1 MTCEE
6 SAVESFSLFS
16 TTWIRIHIVAE
27 YGSNS
32 NPDSQ
37 HCLYLPIYSRF
48 PPPPHKD
55 TCLVGDWPNCWLKRA
70 TVLDIYLFGGG
81 LAELLA
87 EKSHHVEDLPD
98 DPALGQRVGYLAVHA
113 LQAPQGP
120 RHPHQP
126 RVVLK
131 IKYKIVYYLF
141 FKNSHVLRPKIRI

>member
-1 MTCEE
+1 M
-6 SAVESFSLFS
+6 L
-16 TTWIRIHIVAE
+16 RIFLTA
-27 YGSNS
+27 
-32 NPDSQ
+32 
-37 HCLYLPIYSRF
+37 LPWA
-48 PPPPHKD
+48 PM
-55 TCLVGDWPNCWLKRA
+55 LV
-70 TVLDIYLFGGG
+70 IYLFGGW

-141 FKNSHVLRPKIRI
+141 FKNSHVLRPMIINNKNLNLRDNVTMVSLSGFYKDVACQA